1 MVEEAA
7 IIVGGGKLGAL
18 QQRPWGSS
26 DAWRWRR
33 RRRSSS
39 PAEPHLKP
47 LWRLW
52 PSSTLS
58 LSLCSHY
65 AHLQQKDP
73 KPLINGKTAF
83 CLRPLSLSLSLY
95 SWHETK
101 ALKEVCNLFVC
112 MSPKISFLLPL
123 AFWPTTDTR
132 LLWESEMRE
141 KVRHDRHTQRGDKAY
156 LLVFI
161 LVGRLWGGLK
171 VNEVGPSISVW
182 LHLSLS
188 EIGCSVA
195 RAHPTC
201 ATFF

>member
-18 QQRPWGSS
+18 QQRIWGSS

-33 RRRSSS
+33 RRSS

-58 LSLCSHY
+58 LSLS
-65 AHLQQKDP
+65 AHTMHISSKRIQNHSLMA
-73 KPLINGKTAF
+73 KPPSVCA
-83 CLRPLSLSLSLY
+83 LSLSLSLY

-132 LLWESEMRE
+132 LLWEREMRE
-141 KVRHDRHTQRGDKAY
+141 KVRHDRHTQRWQS
-156 LLVFI
+156 I
-161 LVGRLWGGLK
+161 LT
-171 VNEVGPSISVW
+171 SFYIS
-182 LHLSLS
+182 
-188 EIGCSVA
+188 G
-195 RAHPTC
+195 
-201 ATFF
+201 